1 MAMTSDRQL
10 MYVTMP
16 ELANIVGLGHTT
28 VKTYA
33 QNYQTCQYLRHKFV
47 PGFIRKQLCYLINR
61 DSVNKLYAVLLMRNE
76 AAACKLRTWVERKL
90 YVQRTSGEL
99 KERKEKGKENA
110 TKLLPAD
117 SEGERGEVN
126 E

>member
-16 ELANIVGLGHTT
+16 ELANIVGLGQITI
-28 VKTYA
+28 KTYA

-47 PGFIRKQLCYLINR
+47 PGFVRKQLCYLVNR
-61 DSVNKLYAVLLMRNE
+61 DSVNKLYNVLLMRNE
-76 AAACKLRTWVERKL
+76 AGAARLRTWVERKL
-90 YVQRTSGEL
+90 YKQRTGEL
-99 KERKEKGKENA
+99 RERKEAGKENA
-110 TKLLPAD
+110 TRLLPAD
-117 SEGERGEVN
+117 KEEGQPN

>member
-1 MAMTSDRQL
+1 MTSDRQL

-16 ELANIVGLGHTT
+16 ELANIVGLGQITI
-28 VKTYA
+28 KTYA

-47 PGFIRKQLCYLINR
+47 PGFKKKQLCYLINK

-90 YVQRTSGEL
+90 YVQRTGEL
-99 KERKEKGKENA
+99 KERKEKGKEN
-110 TKLLPAD
+110 TTRFLPAD
-117 SEGERGEVN
+117 KEEGQAN